1 MYSQQDPKKV
11 SHLLKDVDVIDEGLY
26 IFPVHPQER
35 GLREDESNELMAKA
49 YSDGY
54 GNYVDQLIFRF
65 ALNNCF
71 RPGHLS
77 NQPLVFLEFGGG
89 EGKFFDRVASS
100 CKFYFN
106 AEPSGLGRS
115 AGFIERLKDQRY
127 VHLRCSAEELPLK
140 DGVVDV
146 VIALAPLDHIPRLT
160 DALNEAKRVLR
171 PGGTF
176 LFSLNNRGSWWKR
189 ILANSRMLKQREAL
203 ILKDHYILWN
213 ASEAREVMSRY
224 FGAGS
229 VSTVCFLPQ
238 IPYVWKFAMP
248 FANLLG
254 PLVCPNWGGNIV
266 GVYRKA

>member
-146 VIALAPLDHIPRLT
+146 VIALASLDHIPRLT